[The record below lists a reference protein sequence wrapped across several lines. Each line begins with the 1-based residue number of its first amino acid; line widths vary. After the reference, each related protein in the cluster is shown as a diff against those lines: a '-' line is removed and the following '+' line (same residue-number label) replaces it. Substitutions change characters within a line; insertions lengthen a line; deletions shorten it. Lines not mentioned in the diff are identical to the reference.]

1 MKKGSITIYLSL
13 VLISVLLL
21 VCIIIESTRINV
33 VQTECKAFTHL
44 ASDSVLAGYARQ
56 VYKDY
61 GILLVWEEKT
71 LKEQLMEYI
80 QANIEQ
86 ADLNL
91 TETNIMATR
100 IRDIKIRQVQ
110 YVGHNG
116 GETFIAQI
124 LSYMKY
130 AVTTK
135 SVNKLINL
143 YSQNNDYQERNDT
156 TEDMINVKE
165 NSDISIIVDEINNEL
180 CNMKNNNMNN
190 QFVTERKRTKF
201 LKQVNQII
209 EMIESYQEKRED
221 IVKEYKEIQGND
233 YMDFNLNILE
243 QIKNRIEKEEL
254 MDSSRFE
261 EKWVDISKEIQKKIK
276 ELKVNVISEEDKK
289 NKGIY
294 ESAKRFLERGILSMV
309 IDDSSNISS
318 AAISDSDLPSN
329 KKTDKTDLSCSAIDK
344 AKVILY
350 GGMKLG
356 NYCSIKNNT
365 DLKYEL
371 EYIIA
376 GKDTD
381 HSNLATTVE
390 QMAGIRNIT
399 TLAYILTD
407 KDKMTKLSTIA
418 ASATTAI
425 GLPFLEPV
433 IKAVLVE
440 AWALAE
446 AIHDVK
452 ILMSGKKID
461 VIKNNKNWNTGIHNL
476 ICNETKG
483 SEKKSAI
490 DYKQFCYILLMK
502 ERMSKIAFRMMD
514 LIQVNIKKN
523 YNQSFKMNQCFSG
536 FQIQAQYEAEP
547 LFISMPFII
556 NFLGEKIGTYKFYV
570 ESKMQ
575 Y

>member
-1 MKKGSITIYLSL
+1 MQRGSITIYLSL

-21 VCIIIESTRINV
+21 VSIVIESTRINV
-33 VQTECKAFTHL
+33 VQTECRAFTHL

-91 TETNIMATR
+91 TTTNIMATR

-110 YVGHNG
+110 YVEHNG
-116 GETFIAQI
+116 GETFIEQI

-130 AVTTK
+130 SVTTE
-135 SVNKLINL
+135 SVNKMINL
-143 YSQNNDYQERNDT
+143 YSQNNSYQEKSDT
-156 TEDMINVKE
+156 TESMINVKE
-165 NSDISIIVDEINNEL
+165 NSEISKIVDDINNEL
-180 CNMKNNNMNN
+180 CNIKNNNINN
-190 QFVTERKRTKF
+190 QFMTERKRTRF
-201 LKQVNQII
+201 LKKVNQVI
-209 EMIESYQEKRED
+209 EMIESYQVRRENFL
-221 IVKEYKEIQGND
+221 KEYKAVQGTD

-254 MDSSRFE
+254 MDSSRLD
-261 EKWVDISKEIQKKIK
+261 EKWAHISKEIQKTIK
-276 ELKVNVISEEDKK
+276 KLKVNVISEEDQK
-289 NKGIY
+289 NKSIY

-350 GGMKLG
+350 GGMKFG

-376 GKDTD
+376 GEDTD

-433 IKAVLVE
+433 IKAVLIE

-446 AIHDVK
+446 AVHDVK

-461 VIKNNKNWNTGIHNL
+461 IIKNKDNWNTGLQNL
-476 ICNETKG
+476 LCKETKG
-483 SEKKSAI
+483 SKKKSAI
-490 DYKQFCYILLMK
+490 NYQNFCYILLMK
-502 ERMSKIAFRMMD
+502 KRMTQIAFRMMD
-514 LIQVNIKKN
+514 IIQVNIRKN
-523 YNQSFKMNQCFSG
+523 YNQSFRINQCFSG
-536 FQIQAQYEAEP
+536 FHIQAQYETEP
-547 LFISMPFII
+547 LFVSMPFII
-556 NFLGEKIGTYKFYV
+556 NSLGEKIGAYNFYV

>member
-1 MKKGSITIYLSL
+1 
-13 VLISVLLL
+13 
-21 VCIIIESTRINV
+21 
-33 VQTECKAFTHL
+33 
-44 ASDSVLAGYARQ
+44 
-56 VYKDY
+56 
-61 GILLVWEEKT
+61 
-71 LKEQLMEYI
+71 
-80 QANIEQ
+80 
-86 ADLNL
+86 
-91 TETNIMATR
+91 
-100 IRDIKIRQVQ
+100 
-110 YVGHNG
+110 
-116 GETFIAQI
+116 
-124 LSYMKY
+124 
-130 AVTTK
+130 
-135 SVNKLINL
+135 
-143 YSQNNDYQERNDT
+143 
-156 TEDMINVKE
+156 
-165 NSDISIIVDEINNEL
+165 
-180 CNMKNNNMNN
+180 
-190 QFVTERKRTKF
+190 
-201 LKQVNQII
+201 
-209 EMIESYQEKRED
+209 
-221 IVKEYKEIQGND
+221 
-233 YMDFNLNILE
+233 
-243 QIKNRIEKEEL
+243 

-294 ESAKRFLERGILSMV
+294 ESAKCFLERGILSMV
-309 IDDSSNISS
+309 IDDSFNISS

-329 KKTDKTDLSCSAIDK
+329 KETDKTDLSYSAIDK

-350 GGMKLG
+350 GGMKFG

-381 HSNLATTVE
+381 HSNLATIVE

-433 IKAVLVE
+433 IKAVLIE

-490 DYKQFCYILLMK
+490 DYQQFCYILLMK

-514 LIQVNIKKN
+514 IIQVNIKKN

-536 FQIQAQYEAEP
+536 FQIQARYEIKP
-547 LFISMPFII
+547 LFISMPFMI
-556 NFLGEKIGTYKFYV
+556 NSLGQKIGTFNFYV

>member
-1 MKKGSITIYLSL
+1 MQRGSITIYLSL

-21 VCIIIESTRINV
+21 VSIVIESTRINV
-33 VQTECKAFTHL
+33 VQTECRAFTHL

-91 TETNIMATR
+91 TTTNIMATR

-110 YVGHNG
+110 YVEHNG
-116 GETFIAQI
+116 GETFIEQI

-130 AVTTK
+130 SVTTE
-135 SVNKLINL
+135 SVNKMINL
-143 YSQNNDYQERNDT
+143 YSQNNSYQEKSDT
-156 TEDMINVKE
+156 TESMINVKE
-165 NSDISIIVDEINNEL
+165 NSEISKIVDDINNEL
-180 CNMKNNNMNN
+180 CNIKNNNINN
-190 QFVTERKRTKF
+190 QFMTERKRTRF
-201 LKQVNQII
+201 LKKVNQVI
-209 EMIESYQEKRED
+209 EMIESYQVRRENFL
-221 IVKEYKEIQGND
+221 KEYKAVQGTD

-254 MDSSRFE
+254 MDSSRLD
-261 EKWVDISKEIQKKIK
+261 EKWAHISKEIQKTIK
-276 ELKVNVISEEDKK
+276 KLKVNVISEEDQK
-289 NKGIY
+289 NKSIY

-350 GGMKLG
+350 GGMKFG

-433 IKAVLVE
+433 IKAVLIE

-446 AIHDVK
+446 AVHDVK

-461 VIKNNKNWNTGIHNL
+461 IIKNKDNWNTGLHNL
-476 ICNETKG
+476 LCKETKG
-483 SEKKSAI
+483 SEKKTAI
-490 DYKQFCYILLMK
+490 NYQNFCYILLMK
-502 ERMSKIAFRMMD
+502 KRMTQIAFRMMD
-514 LIQVNIKKN
+514 IIQVNIKKN
-523 YNQSFKMNQCFSG
+523 YNQSFEMKQCFSG
-536 FQIQAQYEAEP
+536 FHIQAQYETEP
-547 LFISMPFII
+547 LFVSMPFII
-556 NFLGEKIGTYKFYV
+556 NSLGEKIGVYNFYV